1 MNNLLSAKRTYH
13 LTKRVFHISPE
24 KNDVNLDYFF
34 NPRSVAVV
42 GASNKKGK
50 VGYSVMRNIIDDGFK
65 GKIFPINLRE
75 EKIFGLK
82 CYCSLT
88 EIEDPID
95 VCVVVVPAKHVLGV
109 AEECGQKKVK
119 GLIVI
124 TAGFK
129 EVGHEGAELED
140 KLVEICKKYN
150 MRMLGPNVVG
160 MSSYMGNGQIFN
172 ASFAPRAPIPG
183 KIAFLSQSG
192 AMLTSILDWS
202 LNEGIGFSKFVSLG
216 NKSDLNETDFI
227 EALIDDPDT
236 EVILCYL
243 ENIVEGER
251 FMDVTT
257 CSSKPIIIL
266 KSGTSAAGAK
276 AASSHTG
283 ALAGADIAYT
293 KAFQQTGVIRA
304 ESIQDLFDYAVSL
317 SMQPTP
323 KGKSVA
329 IITNAGGP
337 GIVCTDAVEREGLK
351 IANFMPE
358 TIKKLRENLPAEA
371 AVFNPIDV
379 IGDAKADRYDFA
391 LGTCLEDENVHMAI
405 VIMAPT
411 ATTEFRKTA
420 QAVIQHAKAFPDKP
434 VVGAFIGGH
443 SVVEATIMLKDANI
457 PCYAFP
463 EQAVKALKGLV
474 LHSDYQMSI
483 ETCDGPP
490 VFPNINKRQVQE
502 IFETVEKDGRKVL
515 LEPEAISVVEAYG
528 IPVPKTKLSTNPR
541 EAVTF
546 ANEIGYPIVMKIS
559 SPQILHKSDIG
570 GVVVGVKSDA
580 EVRRHYR
587 EIVDRAVRAMPR
599 AVIYGVEIQQM
610 SKLPDAK
617 ELIIGMNRDP
627 TFGPMI
633 MTGFGGIF
641 VNFLQ
646 DVSFRINHKGITRKE
661 ALAMIS
667 ETKVYSLLQGVR
679 GQAPSDIDSLI
690 DVICRIGKL
699 VTDFEQINEIDINPI
714 FVFQQ
719 GTGSL
724 ALDVKITLR

>member
-1 MNNLLSAKRTYH
+1 MVSASNQEAASSSRATNE
-13 LTKRVFHISPE
+13 SS
-24 KNDVNLDYFF
+24 LDFF
-34 NPRSVAVV
+34 FRPKSVAVV

-50 VGYSVMRNIIDDGFK
+50 VGHSVIRNLIEDGYK
-65 GKIFPINLRE
+65 GKIFPVNIK
-75 EKIFGLK
+75 EKEIMGLK
-82 CYCSLT
+82 CYSSILD
-88 EIEDPID
+88 IEESID
-95 VCVVVVPAKHVLGV
+95 ICVVVVPAKHVLSV
-109 AEECGQKKVK
+109 AEDCGKKGVK

-129 EVGHEGAELED
+129 EVGHEGAKLED
-140 KLVEICKKYN
+140 RLVETCQKYN

-160 MSSYMGNGQIFN
+160 MSSFISEGEIFN

-202 LNEGIGFSKFVSLG
+202 LNEGIGFSKFISLG

-227 EALIDDPDT
+227 EALMNDPDT

-243 ENIVEGER
+243 ENIIEGER
-251 FMDVTT
+251 FMDIAKQST
-257 CSSKPIIIL
+257 KPIVIL
-266 KSGTSAAGAK
+266 KSGTSAAGAR

-283 ALAGADIAYT
+283 ALAGADVAYT
-293 KAFQQTGVIRA
+293 KAFQQAGVIRA
-304 ESIQDLFDYAVSL
+304 ETIQDLFDFAVSL
-317 SMQPTP
+317 SNQPTP
-323 KGKSVA
+323 KGKGVA

-351 IANFMPE
+351 LANFTKE
-358 TIKKLRENLPAEA
+358 TIEKLRENLPAEA
-371 AVFNPIDV
+371 AVFNPVDV

-391 LGTCLEDENVHMAI
+391 IKTCLEDPNVHMAI

-411 ATTEFRKTA
+411 ATTEFIKTA
-420 QAVIQHAKAFPDKP
+420 QCVVKYAQSFPEKP

-443 SVVEATIMLKDANI
+443 SVVEAMLLLKDAGI
-457 PCYAFP
+457 PCYSFP
-463 EQAVKALKGLV
+463 EQAVKALKGLA
-474 LHSDYQMSI
+474 LHSEYRQSI
-483 ETCDGPP
+483 SEMEDPP
-490 VFPNINKRQVQE
+490 NFPNINKKKVQE
-502 IFETVEKDGRKVL
+502 IFEKVLNDGRKVL
-515 LEPEAISVVEAYG
+515 LEPEAIAVVENYG
-528 IPVPKTKLSTNPR
+528 IPVPRTKLSTNPR
-541 EAVTF
+541 EAVKY
-546 ANEIGYPIVMKIS
+546 ANEIGYPVVMKVA
-559 SPQILHKSDIG
+559 SPQIFHKSDIG
-570 GVVVGVKSDA
+570 GVVVGVKNDN

-587 EIVDRAVRAMPR
+587 EIVDRTVRAMPN
-599 AVIYGVEIQQM
+599 AVIYGIEIQQM

-627 TFGPMI
+627 TFGPML

-661 ALAMIS
+661 ALEMIS
-667 ETKVYSLLQGVR
+667 ETRVYRLLRGVR
-679 GQAPSDIDSLI
+679 GQAPSDIESLI

-699 VTDFEQINEIDINPI
+699 VRDFDNINEIDINPI
-714 FVFQQ
+714 FVFQR
-719 GTGSL
+719 GNGSL